1 MASFSNSNFVIKQ
14 KMKTFF
20 FSLALMASSSI
31 AIAQIP
37 NAGFETWSNTSGF
50 NTPEGWDNL
59 NSMTAS
65 SNVYTCT
72 KGTPGSTGSA
82 YLKLVSKAV
91 TGMGV
96 MPGIAVSGML
106 DMATMK
112 PMSGFPYNARPTSLT
127 GKWQYMATG
136 ADQGYIAIYLT
147 RWDAGMGM
155 RDTIGKAKKL
165 LPGMAM
171 SWATF
176 TLPVVYSS
184 QDFPDSCQIVFSA
197 SGNTPVATSYL
208 YIDGLSF
215 TGVVTANKEVET
227 RSAFKVWPS
236 PVTDKL
242 NFDAQSLQGKAT
254 QIRVLNLAGQSI
266 EQVTIPAEGIGSVD
280 MRQYGKGVYFLE
292 IQTADK
298 RYVERFVK

>member
-1 MASFSNSNFVIKQ
+1 
-14 KMKTFF
+14 MKKFLL
-20 FSLALMASSSI
+20 SLAWVAYGSY

-37 NAGFETWSNTSGF
+37 NAGFETWSNTGGF
-50 NTPEGWDNL
+50 NTPQDWDNL

-65 SNVYTCT
+65 ASVYTCT
-72 KGTPGSTGSA
+72 KGTPGSPGTS
-82 YLKLVSKAV
+82 YLKLISKAV
-91 TGMGV
+91 SGMGV

-106 DMATMK
+106 DMDTYK
-112 PMSGFPYNARPTSLT
+112 PKSGFAYSARPASLT

-147 RWDAGMGM
+147 RWNATMSM
-155 RDTIGKAKKL
+155 RDTIGKARKM

-184 QDFPDSCQIVFSA
+184 QEFPDSCSIVFSA

-208 YIDGLSF
+208 YIDNLSF
-215 TGVVTANKEVET
+215 SGVVTANKEIET
-227 RSAFKVWPS
+227 QTVLKVWPS

-242 NFDAQSLQGKAT
+242 NFDVQSLLGKLE
-254 QIRVLNLAGQSI
+254 QIRLLNLAGQAV
-266 EQVTIPAEGIGSVD
+266 EQVSIPVEGVGSVD
-280 MRQYGKGVYFLE
+280 MRKYGKGVYFLE
-292 IQTADK
+292 IQTANK
-298 RYVERFVK
+298 RNIKRFVK

>member
-1 MASFSNSNFVIKQ
+1 MKKFLFSIAFMACG
-14 KMKTFF
+14 
-20 FSLALMASSSI
+20 SL

-37 NAGFETWSNTSGF
+37 NSGFETWTNTGGF
-50 NTPEGWDNL
+50 NTPQGWDNP

-65 SNVYTCT
+65 ASVYTCM
-72 KGTPGSTGSA
+72 KGTPGSPGTS
-82 YLKLVSKAV
+82 YLKLISKTV

-96 MPGIAVSGML
+96 VPGIAVSGSM

-112 PMSGFPYNARPTSLT
+112 PKSGFAYDARPTSLT

-184 QDFPDSCQIVFSA
+184 QEFPDSCQIVFSA

-215 TGVVTANKEVET
+215 SGVVTANKEVET

-242 NFDAQSLQGKAT
+242 NFDAQSLQGKVT

-280 MRQYGKGVYFLE
+280 MRKYGKGVYFLE

>member
-1 MASFSNSNFVIKQ
+1 
-14 KMKTFF
+14 MKKFLLTI
-20 FSLALMASSSI
+20 ALMACGAF

-37 NAGFETWSNTSGF
+37 NAGFETWTNTAGF
-50 NTPEGWDNL
+50 NTPQGWDNL

-65 SNVYTCT
+65 TNVYTCM
-72 KGTPGSTGSA
+72 KGTPGSTGSS
-82 YLKLVSKAV
+82 YLKLISKAV

-96 MPGIAVSGML
+96 KPGIAVSGML
-106 DMATMK
+106 DMDTYK
-112 PMSGFPYNARPTSLT
+112 PKSGFAYDARPTSLT

-136 ADQGYIAIYLT
+136 SDQGYIAMYLT
-147 RWDAGMGM
+147 RWNTGLGM

-208 YIDGLSF
+208 YIDGISF
-215 TGVVTANKEVET
+215 TGVVTSNNEIET
-227 RSAFKVWPS
+227 RSGLKVWPS
-236 PVTDKL
+236 PTTDKL
-242 NFDAQSLQGKAT
+242 SFDLHSLQGKV
-254 QIRVLNLAGQSI
+254 QQVRVLNVAGQAI
-266 EQVTIPAEGIGSVD
+266 EKVNLPVEGIGSID
-280 MRQYGKGVYFLE
+280 TRKYERGVYFLE